1 MLELNVGDRF
11 IATDRLGRNSTWKL
25 IKKKDDIHFL
35 LEACGETL
43 KKCERDY
50 LKSLKRKGSMIVNP
64 NRKRTTKKDF
74 STIEVGPA
82 WFQYRIIEKIT
93 EDQANET

>member
-11 IATDRLGRNSTWKL
+11 IATDRLGRNSTWEL

-50 LKSLKRKGSMIVNP
+50 LQSLKGKGNIIVNP

-74 STIEVGPA
+74 CTNYYFSIFVFLCYLSFVPLSS
-82 WFQYRIIEKIT
+82 
-93 EDQANET
+93 